1 MVEGRVLVIED
12 EQGMRSFLR
21 DVLAGQGLHVDV
33 ASDGDEGVAL
43 ARSRGYDLVFTDLRM
58 PGLSGVALVRAL
70 RDLDDPPEVVVLTA
84 YGTVADAVEAMKAG
98 AHDFLEKP
106 VSGPDQVRLVA
117 RKALERRALLE
128 ENERLRRVGGPSGLD
143 LVVTDPRMRDVMDR
157 VARVAPT
164 DATVL
169 LLGESGV
176 GKEVVAREIHRLR
189 FGERGAP
196 FVAINCAAVPENL
209 LESELFGHE
218 KGAFTGATSRKIG
231 VLEAAA
237 GGTLFLDEVGEM
249 PLAVQAKILRVLET
263 REYQRVGGVRTL
275 KTNARF
281 VAATNQDLASAVDKG
296 RFRRD
301 LFYRLNVF
309 PVTVPP
315 LRERPGDVLALARHF
330 AERIGRDLGRG
341 RMRLSDEAIESIRRY
356 DWPGNV
362 RELRNAIERAVI
374 LAAGEEIRAEDLGL
388 PPGKPNADR
397 AHGLLAQRERETI
410 LAVLEEVGGNRRLA
424 AERLGIS
431 LRTLQYRLR
440 DYGLTER

>member
-1 MVEGRVLVIED
+1 MTGRRVLVIED
-12 EQGMRSFLR
+12 EPGMRGFLR
-21 DVLAGQGLHVDV
+21 DVLAGEGIEVDE
-33 ASDGDEGVAL
+33 ASDGDDGL
-43 ARSRGYDLVFTDLRM
+43 AKARAGDYDLVVTDLRM
-58 PGLSGVALVRAL
+58 PGLSGIALVRAL
-70 RDLDDPPEVVVLTA
+70 HGLSDPPEVVVLTA

-106 VSGPDQVRLVA
+106 VSGPDQVRVVA
-117 RKALERRALLE
+117 RKALERRALIE
-128 ENERLRRVGGPSGLD
+128 ENERLRRARGPGTPE
-143 LVVTDPRMRDVMDR
+143 VVVADPRMREVLDR

-169 LLGESGV
+169 ILGESGV
-176 GKEVVAREIHRLR
+176 GKEVVAREVHRLR
-189 FGERGAP
+189 FGDSGAP

-218 KGAFTGATSRKIG
+218 KGAFTSAVARRIG
-231 VLEAAA
+231 VLEAAS

-249 PLAVQAKILRVLET
+249 PAALQVKLLRVLET
-263 REYQRVGGVRTL
+263 REFQRVGSVKTLRTD
-275 KTNARF
+275 ARF
-281 VAATNQDLASAVDKG
+281 IAATNQDLASAVQAG
-296 RFRRD
+296 RFRQD
-301 LFYRLNVF
+301 LYYRLSVF

-315 LRERPGDVLALARHF
+315 LRERPEDVLALARAF

-341 RMRLSDEAIESIRRY
+341 ETRLSNEAVEAIRRY

-374 LAAGEEIRAEDLGL
+374 LAPGLDLRADDLGL
-388 PPGKPNADR
+388 PARTPAKSDR
-397 AHGLLAQRERETI
+397 GLLARRERETI
-410 LAVLEEVGGNRRLA
+410 LSVLDEVGGNRRLA

-440 DYGLTER
+440 EYGLIER